1 MNEFKNRDGLHL
13 NRKSYVVEENSIE
26 RNENGDMISFV
37 ATEIRNDEPYEN
49 KEGTPLNAEN
59 LNQITENIMYNILE
73 NLEGTVSNM
82 VNNFTIE
89 TLYVNDCYL
98 PGSIDDVIMITWE
111 AVTPNV
117 TVNNNYLEFSRT
129 DYAQEARIK
138 GIFKYAFVTIEKE
151 FDIMLKGK
159 LYTNVTTDLEQT
171 VAFIQ
176 GVTNRFETVL
186 KTDDSSQLVLDYS
199 HLDPESSPIYYDNSD
214 VLEYFNLD
222 FEQNTPDEIKV
233 IITEKPFIRLL
244 NKTGKEIFPFFIDF
258 YIDNVDD
265 YADRQLVVEIEYNYS
280 STNPED

>member
-49 KEGTPLNAEN
+49 KEGTPLNADS

-98 PGSIDDVIMITWE
+98 PGSINNMVKITWE

-129 DYAQEARIK
+129 DYTQEAKIK

-151 FDIMLKGK
+151 FDIILKGK

-171 VAFIQ
+171 VSFIQ

-186 KTDDSSQLVLDYS
+186 KTDDSSRLVLDYS
-199 HLDPESSPIYYDNSD
+199 PLDPESSPIYSDNSD
-214 VLEYFNLD
+214 VLEYFNLE
-222 FEQNTPDEIKV
+222 FVRNAIDEIKV

-244 NKTGKEIFPFFIDF
+244 NKTGKEIFPFIIDF
-258 YIDNVDD
+258 YIDNIDECNEKKLKVN
-265 YADRQLVVEIEYNYS
+265 IEYNYS

>member
-26 RNENGDMISFV
+26 RNENGDMVSFV

-49 KEGTPLNAEN
+49 KEGTPLNADS
-59 LNQITENIMYNILE
+59 LNQITENMIYNVLT
-73 NLEGTVSNM
+73 NLEEMISNT

-98 PGSIDDVIMITWE
+98 PERIDGVIMITWE

-129 DYAQEARIK
+129 DYAQEAKIK
-138 GIFKYAFVTIEKE
+138 GIFKCAFVTIEKE
-151 FDIMLKGK
+151 FDIILKGK

-186 KTDDSSQLVLDYS
+186 KTDDSSRLVLDYS
-199 HLDPESSPIYYDNSD
+199 PLNPGSSPIYSDNSD

-222 FEQNTPDEIKV
+222 FEQNTPCI
-233 IITEKPFIRLL
+233 
-244 NKTGKEIFPFFIDF
+244 
-258 YIDNVDD
+258 
-265 YADRQLVVEIEYNYS
+265 Q
-280 STNPED
+280 

>member
-49 KEGTPLNAEN
+49 KEGTPLNADS

-98 PGSIDDVIMITWE
+98 PGSINNMVKITWE

-129 DYAQEARIK
+129 DYAQEAKIK
-138 GIFKYAFVTIEKE
+138 GIFKCAFVTIEKE
-151 FDIMLKGK
+151 FDIILKGK

-186 KTDDSSQLVLDYS
+186 KTDDSSRLVLDYS
-199 HLDPESSPIYYDNSD
+199 PLDPERSPIYSDNSD
-214 VLEYFNLD
+214 VLEYFNLE
-222 FEQNTPDEIKV
+222 FVRNAIDEIKV

-244 NKTGKEIFPFFIDF
+244 NKTGKEIFPFIIDF
-258 YIDNVDD
+258 YIDNIDECNEKKLKVN
-265 YADRQLVVEIEYNYS
+265 IEYNYS

>member
-26 RNENGDMISFV
+26 RNENGDMVSFV

-49 KEGTPLNAEN
+49 KEGTPLNADS

-98 PGSIDDVIMITWE
+98 PGSINNMVKITWE

-117 TVNNNYLEFSRT
+117 TVNNNYLEFNRT
-129 DYAQEARIK
+129 DYAQEAKIK
-138 GIFKYAFVTIEKE
+138 GIFKYAYVRIEKE
-151 FDIMLKGK
+151 FVITLKST
-159 LYTNVTTDLEQT
+159 LQTNIVAILEHN
-171 VAFIQ
+171 VSFVQ
-176 GVTNRFETVL
+176 GNTNRFETVL
-186 KTDDSSQLVLDYS
+186 KTDDSSQLILEY
-199 HLDPESSPIYYDNSD
+199 LNLEPGSSPIYSDNSD
-214 VLEYFNLD
+214 VLEYFNLE
-222 FEQNTPDEIKV
+222 FVRNAIDEIKV
-233 IITEKPFIRLL
+233 IITEKDSIRLS
-244 NKTGKEIFPFFIDF
+244 NKTGKEIFPFIIDF
-258 YIDNVDD
+258 YIDNIDECNEKMLKVN
-265 YADRQLVVEIEYNYS
+265 IEYNYS